1 MSSLRP
7 IDFRLVEELV
17 EFVRGRGYVLNFSDV
32 TFSEFFATELDVDI
46 DDPVYAEDGSS
57 KGKRLRCFLRKVD
70 NATAARALQALWE
83 YRREHI
89 QSTAT
94 TDPVVNAE
102 GRYLGLVQRLNG
114 ETSGPFDE
122 PPRRAFNV
130 AQLATLRTEL
140 YDLRNLTPQ
149 PRGYAFED
157 FLKRAFDLFGLQTRE
172 PFRNVGEQIDGSFLL
187 DDQIYLLEAKW
198 TRDPIGVAHLHAF
211 HGKLEKAAW
220 TRGLFVSYGGFT
232 TDGLTAFGPAKRLI
246 CMEGRDIYDALE
258 KQIPLAD
265 LLRAKVRRAAE
276 TGQPFVPFAS
286 LFPAATSERPQP
298 GLGVHGG

>member
-7 IDFRLVEELV
+7 IDFRLIEELV

-83 YRREHI
+83 YRRDHI

-94 TDPVVNAE
+94 TDPVINAE
-102 GRYLGLVQRLNG
+102 DRYVGLVQRLNG
-114 ETSGPFDE
+114 ETSGPFDQ

-130 AQLATLRTEL
+130 AQLAALRTEL
-140 YDLRNLTPQ
+140 YDLRDLAPQ

-157 FLKRAFDLFGLQTRE
+157 FLKRAFDLFGLQTRA

-198 TRDPIGVAHLHAF
+198 TRNPIGVADLHAF

-232 TDGLTAFGPAKRLI
+232 TDGLAAFGPAKRLI

-276 TGQPFVPFAS
+276 TGHPFVPFAS
-286 LFPAATSERPQP
+286 LFPAATNERPEAD
-298 GLGVHGG
+298 LGMHGG

>member
-7 IDFRLVEELV
+7 IDFRLIEELV

-83 YRREHI
+83 YRRDHI

-94 TDPVVNAE
+94 TDPVINAE
-102 GRYLGLVQRLNG
+102 DRYVGLVQRLNG
-114 ETSGPFDE
+114 ETSGPFDQ

-130 AQLATLRTEL
+130 AQLAALRTEL
-140 YDLRNLTPQ
+140 YDLRDLAPQ
-149 PRGYAFED
+149 PRGYAFEY
-157 FLKRAFDLFGLQTRE
+157 FLKRAFDLFGLQTRA

-198 TRDPIGVAHLHAF
+198 TRNPIGVADLHAF

-232 TDGLTAFGPAKRLI
+232 TDGLAAFGPAKRLI

-276 TGQPFVPFAS
+276 TGHPFVPFAS
-286 LFPAATSERPQP
+286 LFPAATNERPEAD
-298 GLGVHGG
+298 LGMHGG

>member
-17 EFVRGRGYVLNFSDV
+17 EFVRGRGYVLNFSNV

-46 DDPVYAEDGSS
+46 DDPVYAEDGGST
-57 KGKRLRCFLRKVD
+57 GKRLRCFLRKVD

-89 QSTAT
+89 KSTAT
-94 TDPVVNAE
+94 TDPVVYAE
-102 GRYLGLVQRLNG
+102 GSYLGLVQRLKG

-130 AQLATLRTEL
+130 AQLAALRTEL
-140 YDLRNLTPQ
+140 YDLRNMAPQ

-187 DDQIYLLEAKW
+187 DDQIYLSK
-198 TRDPIGVAHLHAF
+198 PN
-211 HGKLEKAAW
+211 
-220 TRGLFVSYGGFT
+220 
-232 TDGLTAFGPAKRLI
+232 GPATRSAWQTYMPFTASSKR
-246 CMEGRDIYDALE
+246 
-258 KQIPLAD
+258 PL
-265 LLRAKVRRAAE
+265 
-276 TGQPFVPFAS
+276 G
-286 LFPAATSERPQP
+286 PAACS
-298 GLGVHGG
+298 

>member
-1 MSSLRP
+1 MSTLRP
-7 IDFRLVEELV
+7 IDFRFIEELV
-17 EFVRGRGYVLNFSDV
+17 EFVRGRGYVLNFSDM

-46 DDPVYAEDGSS
+46 DDPVYAEDGGS
-57 KGKRLRCFLRKVD
+57 KGKRLRCFLRQVD

-89 QSTAT
+89 YSTAT
-94 TDPVVNAE
+94 TDSVINAE
-102 GRYLGLVQRLNG
+102 GRFLSLMQRLSG
-114 ETSGPFDE
+114 EASGPSGQ
-122 PPRRAFNV
+122 PPRPVFNV
-130 AQLATLRTEL
+130 TQLAELRTEL
-140 YDLRNLTPQ
+140 YNLRNLAPQ

-157 FLKRAFDLFGLQTRE
+157 FLKRAFDLFGLQARE

-198 TRDPIGVAHLHAF
+198 TRNPIGVADLHAF

-232 TDGLTAFGPAKRLI
+232 NDGLTAFGPAKRLI
-246 CMEGRDIYDALE
+246 CMDGRDVYDALE

-265 LLRAKVRRAAE
+265 LLRAKIRRAAE
-276 TGQPFVPFAS
+276 TGHPFIPFAS
-286 LFPAATSERPQP
+286 LFPEITEERGQP
-298 GLGVHGG
+298 RFGGHGR

>member
-1 MSSLRP
+1 MSTLRP
-7 IDFRLVEELV
+7 IDFRFIEELV
-17 EFVRGRGYVLNFSDV
+17 EFIRGRGYVLNFSD
-32 TFSEFFATELDVDI
+32 TSFSEFFEAELDVDI
-46 DDPVYAEDGSS
+46 DDPVYAEDGGS

-89 QSTAT
+89 YSTAT
-94 TDPVVNAE
+94 SDPVPNAE
-102 GRYLGLVQRLNG
+102 GRFLGLVQRLNG
-114 ETSGPFDE
+114 EASGPSDQ
-122 PPRRAFNV
+122 PPRRAFNA
-130 AQLATLRTEL
+130 AQLAELRTEL
-140 YDLRNLTPQ
+140 YNLRDLAPQ

-198 TRDPIGVAHLHAF
+198 TRDQIGVADLHAF

-232 TDGLTAFGPAKRLI
+232 DDGLIAFGPAKRLI

-286 LFPAATSERPQP
+286 LFPDAATSRHRPSA
-298 GLGVHGG
+298 HGR

>member
-7 IDFRLVEELV
+7 IDFRLIEELV

-83 YRREHI
+83 YRRDHI

-94 TDPVVNAE
+94 TDPVINAE
-102 GRYLGLVQRLNG
+102 DRYVGLVQRLNG
-114 ETSGPFDE
+114 ETSGPFDQ

-130 AQLATLRTEL
+130 AQLAALRTEL
-140 YDLRNLTPQ
+140 YDLRDLAPQ

-157 FLKRAFDLFGLQTRE
+157 FLKRAFDLFGLQTRA

-198 TRDPIGVAHLHAF
+198 TRNPIGVADLHAF

-220 TRGLFVSYGGFT
+220 TRGLFVSYGGVT
-232 TDGLTAFGPAKRLI
+232 TDGLAAFGPAKRLI

-276 TGQPFVPFAS
+276 TGHPFVPFAS
-286 LFPAATSERPQP
+286 LFPAATNERPEAD
-298 GLGVHGG
+298 LGMHGG